1 MLSNAIRKL
10 TPHSK
15 ILSAGLHPVR
25 TAPRLGSA
33 RRPRTERCQ
42 TMLSSAETQWG
53 VLTWAGLLVLVSLFV
68 VVAVLALNSTVTAL
82 QHGAARAKLNAPPT
96 QPFRDVDGATS
107 GDQLAQ
113 QAQCPRTPPSGLV
126 TRVGGSIQ
134 PFIVLHELHVG
145 ELWLVK
151 LLQACPGS
159 PRHPHARHRH
169 DAGAPLAGA
178 DRRAR
183 AGGASQG
190 RQGPEGSARVALCC
204 HERRVATRCV
214 SITLRAH
221 PARRLASAP
230 LSARRSDLPTAL
242 ATDYACRRD
251 GARPRRPRQRLKR
264 RRAPAHSAR

>member
-1 MLSNAIRKL
+1 
-10 TPHSK
+10 
-15 ILSAGLHPVR
+15 
-25 TAPRLGSA
+25 
-33 RRPRTERCQ
+33 
-42 TMLSSAETQWG
+42 MLSSAETQWG

-82 QHGAARAKLNAPPT
+82 QRGAARAKLNAPPT

-113 QAQCPRTPPSGLV
+113 RAQCPRTPPSGLV

-221 PARRLASAP
+221 RRPTPRFRAPKRAP
-230 LSARRSDLPTAL
+230 LRPT
-242 ATDYACRRD
+242 Y
-251 GARPRRPRQRLKR
+251 RPR
-264 RRAPAHSAR
+264 H